1 MTSLVAVYI
10 LMHVSYARC
19 ILGVENWL
27 VQVEL
32 PPSDLRATSLL
43 NKSLQLL
50 QEILSSQDSSSVTP
64 DERKQSVAQVKT
76 AC

>member
-1 MTSLVAVYI
+1 M
-10 LMHVSYARC
+10 
-19 ILGVENWL
+19 

-32 PPSDLRATSLL
+32 PPNDLSAAGML

-64 DERKQSVAQVKT
+64 EERKQAVAQVISSIGSVNSITIT
-76 AC
+76 A

>member
-1 MTSLVAVYI
+1 MPTDP
-10 LMHVSYARC
+10 C
-19 ILGVENWL
+19 GILGLEKWF

-32 PPSDLRATSLL
+32 PPSDLSATGLL

-64 DERKQSVAQVKT
+64 DERKQTVAQVNN
-76 AC
+76 AR